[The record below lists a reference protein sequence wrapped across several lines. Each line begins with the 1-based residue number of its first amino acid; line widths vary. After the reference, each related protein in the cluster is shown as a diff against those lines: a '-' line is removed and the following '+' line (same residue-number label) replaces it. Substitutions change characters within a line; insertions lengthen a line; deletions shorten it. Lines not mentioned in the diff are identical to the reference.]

1 MPKAESVLAIDYGE
15 SNIGIAFGRDSTVT
29 PLRVISG
36 KNADTAITEIARI
49 IEDYDVDKLVLGLP
63 LNMQGKET
71 PESIKVRQFAK
82 RLKIKIKKP
91 LVFVDEHSSTK
102 NATKMMLNLGVS
114 QKRRRTKDHFSAAIV
129 LKKYF
134 RKNSA

>member
-15 SNIGIAFGRDSTVT
+15 SNIGIAFGRDGTVT

-134 RKNSA
+134 RQNSA